1 MAGGLSSLS
10 SIPTILV
17 IRWISAMYSVPFLKA
32 TPLGRLRPLA
42 MTLTSRCPPL
52 STTAYTLLA
61 TRLLTK
67 RVPLSP
73 QVIARALLIPCAQSE
88 TLKPGGTLILS
99 TGISPGALGA
109 GGWAIGASG
118 ESAMLGGWPCFQV
131 GGGCGGCW
139 ASANGPRANTR
150 ARAIT
155 TEVRMMRS
163 MRGLPFE
170 ERVGE

>member
-1 MAGGLSSLS
+1 MLACVSGGMQMLHGAPLLS
-10 SIPTILV
+10 
-17 IRWISAMYSVPFLKA
+17 
-32 TPLGRLRPLA
+32 
-42 MTLTSRCPPL
+42 
-52 STTAYTLLA
+52 
-61 TRLLTK
+61 
-67 RVPLSP
+67 
-73 QVIARALLIPCAQSE
+73 PCAQSE

-150 ARAIT
+150 ARATT